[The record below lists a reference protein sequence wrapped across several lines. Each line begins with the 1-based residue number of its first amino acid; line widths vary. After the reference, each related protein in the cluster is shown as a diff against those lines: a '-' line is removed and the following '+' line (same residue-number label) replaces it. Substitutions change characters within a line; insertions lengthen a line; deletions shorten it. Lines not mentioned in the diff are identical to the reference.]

1 MEQFRLFS
9 GIFNWIERIS
19 VRRFYPIYLVLVLT
33 CCSLFLAF
41 PRFDKYA
48 QTEENWEVVML
59 KSTDLTNN
67 LSEIDPDSWLAKK
80 VFRLTVPF
88 FIKIFHLNR
97 PAVLLIQFVIGLLLL
112 YYSYVFAKSILNDS
126 VSATFFTVA
135 LVFIYIGRTC
145 FTEITATWF
154 DGWAYFFLLMALMTR
169 SAFMVFVFSVLAAWV
184 DERAIVILPA
194 ILVFHQMKNMP
205 SRNLQA
211 EFMHFMKLKWPA
223 IAVLAAVVL
232 TMATRM
238 LLTKYADMTTPLDNV
253 SLNTVKD
260 NMFVSGFGVFT
271 FLEGF
276 WVLLPVMIVL
286 SVKHKNYL
294 LLVLVLGQIALSSAG
309 ALFVYDVTRSGAYMF
324 PVLFIILVYIA
335 RFIPALAIRYLLLVS
350 AFFCLI
356 FPPINFISHWSLVH
370 SIEKPMVYV
379 VFKLLS
385 AQ

>member
-1 MEQFRLFS
+1 
-9 GIFNWIERIS
+9 
-19 VRRFYPIYLVLVLT
+19 
-33 CCSLFLAF
+33 
-41 PRFDKYA
+41 
-48 QTEENWEVVML
+48 
-59 KSTDLTNN
+59 
-67 LSEIDPDSWLAKK
+67 
-80 VFRLTVPF
+80 
-88 FIKIFHLNR
+88 
-97 PAVLLIQFVIGLLLL
+97 
-112 YYSYVFAKSILNDS
+112 
-126 VSATFFTVA
+126 
-135 LVFIYIGRTC
+135 
-145 FTEITATWF
+145 
-154 DGWAYFFLLMALMTR
+154 
-169 SAFMVFVFSVLAAWV
+169 
-184 DERAIVILPA
+184 
-194 ILVFHQMKNMP
+194 MP